1 VKSALPKEDL
11 FMRLLFALLF
21 LICMWLPSSVLAEYY
36 QYRDQNG
43 VLRFTDNLA
52 DVPEDQRQQIERY
65 SESGDLFTQED
76 ESEVEAE
83 DEALEEDLEEDME
96 DTQEASIQE
105 ESGEDMEEE
114 GADQSEETEPVQD
127 DNLAQLKILNQ
138 MKAALDEEFA
148 VLMEEKQA
156 LLQYK
161 DSKKNMSMKEARE
174 YQKSVTLLN
183 QRITDFEERRQ
194 AYKKEADAFN
204 AQPGK

>member
-1 VKSALPKEDL
+1 
-11 FMRLLFALLF
+11 MRLLYTLLF

-52 DVPEDQRQQIERY
+52 DVPEDQRQQIESY
-65 SESGDLFTQED
+65 T
-76 ESEVEAE
+76 ESEDYAVT
-83 DEALEEDLEEDME
+83 EEESPEYLQ
-96 DTQEASIQE
+96 DTSVQE
-105 ESGEDMEEE
+105 ETGENMV
-114 GADQSEETEPVQD
+114 GADQSEETGEDVEGAYQSEETETGRD
-127 DNLAQLKILNQ
+127 DNLAQLKKLNQ

-148 VLMEEKQA
+148 ELMEEKQA

-161 DSKKNMSMKEARE
+161 EGKKNISIKEAKD
-174 YQKSVTLLN
+174 YQKKVTTLN

-204 AQPGK
+204 AQAGK

>member
-1 VKSALPKEDL
+1 
-11 FMRLLFALLF
+11 MRLLYALLF
-21 LICMWLPSSVLAEYY
+21 LICMLLPSSVLAEYY

-52 DVPEDQRQQIERY
+52 DVPEDQRQQIESY
-65 SESGDLFTQED
+65 T
-76 ESEVEAE
+76 ESETFVMTEE
-83 DEALEEDLEEDME
+83 ESLEYLQ
-96 DTQEASIQE
+96 DTSVQE
-105 ESGEDMEEE
+105 ETGEDME
-114 GADQSEETEPVQD
+114 GAYQSEENGEDMDDAYQSDETETGRD
-127 DNLAQLKILNQ
+127 DSLAQLKKLNQ

-148 VLMEEKQA
+148 ELMEEKQV

-161 DSKKNMSMKEARE
+161 ESKKNISVKEAKA
-174 YQKSVTLLN
+174 YQKKVTLLN

>member
-1 VKSALPKEDL
+1 
-11 FMRLLFALLF
+11 MRLLYALLF

-52 DVPEDQRQQIERY
+52 DVPEDQREQIERY
-65 SESGDLFTQED
+65 TESETFVITED
-76 ESEVEAE
+76 ES
-83 DEALEEDLEEDME
+83 LESLQ
-96 DTQEASIQE
+96 DTSVQE
-105 ESGEDMEEE
+105 ETGEDMEGAYQSEE
-114 GADQSEETEPVQD
+114 NGEDMDDADQSEETETGRD
-127 DNLAQLKILNQ
+127 DNLAQLKKLNQ

-148 VLMEEKQA
+148 ELMEEKQV

-161 DSKKNMSMKEARE
+161 DSKKNISMKEAKA
-174 YQKSVTLLN
+174 YQKKVTLLN

>member
-1 VKSALPKEDL
+1 
-11 FMRLLFALLF
+11 MRLLYALLF

-52 DVPEDQRQQIERY
+52 DIPEDQRQQIESY
-65 SESGDLFTQED
+65 T
-76 ESEVEAE
+76 ESEDFVMTEE
-83 DEALEEDLEEDME
+83 ESLEYLQ
-96 DTQEASIQE
+96 DTSVQE
-105 ESGEDMEEE
+105 ETGEDMEGAYQSEE
-114 GADQSEETEPVQD
+114 NGEDMDDADQSEETETGRD
-127 DNLAQLKILNQ
+127 DNLVQLKKLNQ

-148 VLMEEKQA
+148 ELMEEKQV

-161 DSKKNMSMKEARE
+161 DSKKNMSIKEAKA
-174 YQKSVTLLN
+174 YQKKVTLLN

-204 AQPGK
+204 AQAGK

>member
-1 VKSALPKEDL
+1 
-11 FMRLLFALLF
+11 MRLLFALLF

-52 DVPEDQRQQIERY
+52 DVPEDQRQQIESY
-65 SESGDLFTQED
+65 T
-76 ESEVEAE
+76 ESEEFVMTEE
-83 DEALEEDLEEDME
+83 ESLEYLQ
-96 DTQEASIQE
+96 DTSVQE
-105 ESGEDMEEE
+105 ETGEDME
-114 GADQSEETEPVQD
+114 GADQSEETGEDMESANQSEEAETGRD
-127 DNLAQLKILNQ
+127 DNLAQLKKLNQ
-138 MKAALDEEFA
+138 IKAALDEEFA
-148 VLMEEKQA
+148 VLMVEKQV

-161 DSKKNMSMKEARE
+161 DSKKNMSVKEAKA
-174 YQKSVTLLN
+174 YQKKVTLLN

>member
-1 VKSALPKEDL
+1 
-11 FMRLLFALLF
+11 MRLLYALLF

-52 DVPEDQRQQIERY
+52 DVPEDQRQQIESY
-65 SESGDLFTQED
+65 T
-76 ESEVEAE
+76 ESEEFVKTEE
-83 DEALEEDLEEDME
+83 ESLEYLQ
-96 DTQEASIQE
+96 DTSVQE
-105 ESGEDMEEE
+105 ETGEDME
-114 GADQSEETEPVQD
+114 GADQSEETGEDMESANQSEEAETGRD
-127 DNLAQLKILNQ
+127 DNLAQLKKLNQ

-148 VLMEEKQA
+148 VLMEEKQV

-161 DSKKNMSMKEARE
+161 DSKKNMSMKEAKA
-174 YQKSVTLLN
+174 YQKKVTLLN

-204 AQPGK
+204 AQAGK

>member
-1 VKSALPKEDL
+1 
-11 FMRLLFALLF
+11 MRLLFALLF

-52 DVPEDQRQQIERY
+52 DVPEDQREQIERY
-65 SESGDLFTQED
+65 T
-76 ESEVEAE
+76 ESETFVMTEE
-83 DEALEEDLEEDME
+83 ESLEDLQ
-96 DTQEASIQE
+96 DTSVQE
-105 ESGEDMEEE
+105 ETGEDMEGADQSEETGEDME
-114 GADQSEETEPVQD
+114 GADQSEETETGRD
-127 DNLAQLKILNQ
+127 DNLAQLKKLNQ

-148 VLMEEKQA
+148 ELMEEKQV

-161 DSKKNMSMKEARE
+161 DSKKNISMKEARA
-174 YQKSVTLLN
+174 YQKKVTLLN

>member
-1 VKSALPKEDL
+1 
-11 FMRLLFALLF
+11 MRLLYALMF

-52 DVPEDQRQQIERY
+52 DIPEDQRQQIERY
-65 SESGDLFTQED
+65 T
-76 ESEVEAE
+76 ESEDFVMTEE
-83 DEALEEDLEEDME
+83 ESLEYLQ
-96 DTQEASIQE
+96 DTSVQE
-105 ESGEDMEEE
+105 ETGEDMES
-114 GADQSEETEPVQD
+114 AYQSEETETGRD
-127 DNLAQLKILNQ
+127 DNLVQLKKLNQ

-148 VLMEEKQA
+148 ELMEEKQV

-161 DSKKNMSMKEARE
+161 DSKKNMSMKEAKA
-174 YQKSVTLLN
+174 YQKKVTLLN

>member
-1 VKSALPKEDL
+1 
-11 FMRLLFALLF
+11 MRLLYALLF
-21 LICMWLPSSVLAEYY
+21 LICMLLPSSVLAEYY

-65 SESGDLFTQED
+65 T
-76 ESEVEAE
+76 ESEEFIMTE
-83 DEALEEDLEEDME
+83 EESLEYL
-96 DTQEASIQE
+96 QETSVQE
-105 ESGEDMEEE
+105 ETGEDMES
-114 GADQSEETEPVQD
+114 ADQSEETGEDMD
-127 DNLAQLKILNQ
+127 DAYQSDETETARDDSLAQLKKLNQ

-148 VLMEEKQA
+148 ELMEEKQT

-161 DSKKNMSMKEARE
+161 ESKKNISVKEAKA
-174 YQKSVTLLN
+174 YQKKVTLLN